1 MIEETNPPEKALIA
15 EEQKEPKVETIKI
28 TLNIVE
34 YAPRIFEKL
43 RKIDGVGVK
52 QLTEYSFF

>member
-1 MIEETNPPEKALIA
+1 MIEETDPPEKALLA

-52 QLTEYSFF
+52 QLAE